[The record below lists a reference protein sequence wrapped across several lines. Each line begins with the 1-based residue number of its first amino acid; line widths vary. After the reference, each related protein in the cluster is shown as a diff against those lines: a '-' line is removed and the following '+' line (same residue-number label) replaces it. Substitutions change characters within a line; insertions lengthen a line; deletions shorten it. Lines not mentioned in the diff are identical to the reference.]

1 MSQIYLKRIL
11 YKIGK
16 ELRND
21 AAAGDMP
28 QLGSLFVTIF
38 KGRNTWGRLGELEKL
53 LLYFFILYYQFINK
67 TRKKK
72 IYEGTVRKK
81 YYDKNM
87 VQKKSNESKQFCCT

>member
-16 ELRND
+16 ELRN
-21 AAAGDMP
+21 AAATGDMS

-53 LLYFFILYYQFINK
+53 LLYFFILHDEFINK
-67 TRKKK
+67 IRKK

-81 YYDKNM
+81 YYNKNM
-87 VQKKSNESKQFCCT
+87 VQNKSNESKQFCCT